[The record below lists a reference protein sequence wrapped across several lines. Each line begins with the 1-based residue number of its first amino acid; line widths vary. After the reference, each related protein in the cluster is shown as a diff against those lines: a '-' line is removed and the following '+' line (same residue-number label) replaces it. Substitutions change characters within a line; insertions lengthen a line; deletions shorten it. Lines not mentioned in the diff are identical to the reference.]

1 MDLFTN
7 LSPLDHR
14 YYLSNQDLAKALR
27 EYLSEEA
34 VIKSQALAELALV
47 KALNKAGLCSLQV
60 VAEVSEAVNK
70 ITPAKVY
77 EEEEKT
83 KHNIRALVN
92 CLREDVSDQAKPW
105 IHFTATSVDIMDS
118 ASSYRY
124 KAVTEEVVLKGL
136 IELEKTLLSLARE
149 NADVLQMGRTHGQ
162 HAVPLTF
169 GFTLALYVERLG
181 SRINYLKEA
190 NKNLTAK
197 LSGAVGAYNAS
208 SLVVKDPLK
217 LEADFAMELGLKPA
231 EIATQIVPPEP
242 LADLFHGYISAF
254 GVIANLAD
262 DMRHLQ
268 RSEIGE
274 IFEYFASTQVGSSTM
289 PHKRNPWNFE
299 HVKSLWKSF
308 MPRIIT
314 IYMDQISEHQRDLT
328 NSASER
334 FYSEIVAG
342 LCLAADRINRVLLRL
357 KVDEKAM
364 LENFKQSAQMVIA
377 EPLYILLAD
386 TGHPDAHECVRKL
399 TLESQKTGKTLW
411 ALIQED
417 QKLLEMLSVL
427 PEQKLAIIKDPSK
440 YIGLSQ
446 QKTLS
451 ICDKW
456 QTIIEE
462 V

>member
-1 MDLFTN
+1 MDLFAN

-14 YYLSNQDLAKALR
+14 YYLSNKDLAKLLR

-34 VIKSQALAELALV
+34 VIKSEALAEAALV
-47 KALNKAGLCSLQV
+47 KALNKAGLCSSQV
-60 VAEVSEAVNK
+60 VEEVSKAIKK
-70 ITPAKVY
+70 ITPTRVY
-77 EEEEKT
+77 KEEEKT
-83 KHNIRALVN
+83 RHNIRALVN
-92 CLREDVSDQAKPW
+92 CIREDVSDEAKPW

-124 KAVTEEVVLKGL
+124 KAVTEEVVLKIL
-136 IELEKTLLSLARE
+136 IQLEQTLLRLAME
-149 NADVLQMGRTHGQ
+149 NASILQIGRTHGQ
-162 HAVPLTF
+162 HAVPITF
-169 GFTLALYVERLG
+169 GFALALFVERLG
-181 SRINYLKEA
+181 SRIIYLKEA
-190 NKNLTAK
+190 SKNLTAK

-208 SLVVKDPLK
+208 SLVVENPLK
-217 LEADFAMELGLKPA
+217 LEADYASELGLKPA
-231 EIATQIVPPEP
+231 AIATQIVPPEP

-274 IFEYFASTQVGSSTM
+274 VFEYFASTQVGSSTM

-314 IYMDQISEHQRDLT
+314 VYMDQISEHQRDLS

-334 FYSEIVAG
+334 FYAEVVAG
-342 LCLAADRINRVLLRL
+342 LCLAADRLNTVLSRI
-357 KVDEKAM
+357 KVDENAM
-364 LENFKQSAQMVIA
+364 QRNFNHSAQMVIA

-386 TGHPDAHECVRKL
+386 VGHLDAHECVRKL

-411 ALIQED
+411 SLIQED
-417 QKLLEMLSVL
+417 AKLRDLLSVL
-427 PEQKLAIIKDPSK
+427 PEKKLEVIKDPSK

-446 QKTLS
+446 EKTLE
-451 ICDKW
+451 ICKKW
-456 QTIIEE
+456 QTLIEE

>member
-1 MDLFTN
+1 MDFFEN
-7 LSPLDHR
+7 ISPLDHR

-47 KALNKAGLCSLQV
+47 KALNKAGLCSPQV

-92 CLREDVSDQAKPW
+92 CLRENVSDQAKPW

-149 NADVLQMGRTHGQ
+149 NAGVLQMGRTHGQ

-181 SRINYLKEA
+181 SRISYLKEA

-208 SLVVKDPLK
+208 SLVVEDPLK
-217 LEADFAMELGLKPA
+217 LEADFALELGLKPA
-231 EIATQIVPPEP
+231 AIATQIVPPEP

-308 MPRIIT
+308 MPRMIT
-314 IYMDQISEHQRDLT
+314 VYMDQISEHQRDLT

-334 FYSEIVAG
+334 FYAEIVAG
-342 LCLAADRINRVLLRL
+342 LCLAIDRINRVLSRL

-364 LENFKQSAQMVIA
+364 LKNFMQSSQMVIA

-386 TGHPDAHECVRKL
+386 SGHPDAHECVRKL

-411 ALIQED
+411 ALIEED
-417 QKLLEMLSVL
+417 QKLFELLSVL
-427 PEQKLAIIKDPSK
+427 PEEKLEIIKDPSK
-440 YIGLSQ
+440 YIGLAQ
-446 QKTLS
+446 EKALT

-456 QTIIEE
+456 QTLIEE